1 MASGALPPGFPPVEI
16 DGEYYWDGGLVSNTP
31 LQYVLDYVPRRSRL
45 TFQIDV
51 FHGTGNVPSDLDEVS
66 ERDKDIRYASRTRT
80 TTEAFREKH
89 DVRHAI
95 NEMLDTLPAN
105 LRDTPEAKRLY
116 AFGCVTTMDIA
127 LMIYRPDT
135 PQGASKD
142 YEFSRTTMEARWQQ
156 GIADARV
163 TLDASPWLRPA
174 PHAVG
179 ARIFDVVHDI
189 LVGKNAPAGGAAAPE
204 PAAAKP
210 EPAIPQP
217 THAPTPSTKP
227 A

>member
-1 MASGALPPGFPPVEI
+1 VKCNGF
-16 DGEYYWDGGLVSNTP
+16 
-31 LQYVLDYVPRRSRL
+31 
-45 TFQIDV
+45 
-51 FHGTGNVPSDLDEVS
+51 
-66 ERDKDIRYASRTRT
+66 IRYASRTRT
-80 TTEAFREKH
+80 TTEAFRQKH

-163 TLDASPWLRPA
+163 TLGASPWLRPA

-179 ARIFDVVHDI
+179 ARVFDVVHDI
-189 LVGKNAPAGGAAAPE
+189 LVCASCGAFRSNLAAPPSALPTTRCSARSTTARCGLP
-204 PAAAKP
+204 PAR
-210 EPAIPQP
+210 
-217 THAPTPSTKP
+217 
-227 A
+227 